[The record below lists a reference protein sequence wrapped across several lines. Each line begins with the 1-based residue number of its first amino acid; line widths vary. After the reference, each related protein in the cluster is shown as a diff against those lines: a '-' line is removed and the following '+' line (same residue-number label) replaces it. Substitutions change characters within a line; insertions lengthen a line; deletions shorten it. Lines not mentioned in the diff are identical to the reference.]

1 MDPDVTAAQGGD
13 LADRALHHQPALLE
27 MVSFALERTKGRIC
41 APSILRGS
49 GEIDAANLLRYRAA
63 VTV

>member
-13 LADRALHHQPALLE
+13 LAERALHHQAALLE
-27 MVSFALERTKGRIC
+27 MVSFALERTLGRIC
-41 APSILRGS
+41 AASIQRCS
-49 GEIDAANLLRYRAA
+49 GEIDAANLLRYGAA